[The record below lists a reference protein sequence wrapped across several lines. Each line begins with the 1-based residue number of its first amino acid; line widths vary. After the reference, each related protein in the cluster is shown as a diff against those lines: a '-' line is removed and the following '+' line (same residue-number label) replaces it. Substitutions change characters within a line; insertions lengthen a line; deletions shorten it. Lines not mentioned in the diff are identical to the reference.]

1 MMKLPLFPL
10 QTVLF
15 PGGRLPLR
23 IFEQRYLSMV
33 KDAIAADAPF
43 GICAI
48 REGEEIGGGAVPH
61 DIGTLVQIVEWDMP
75 ETGIFHILT
84 EGVSRFRIMDTHT
97 RDDGLLI
104 GDIEI
109 LASEAPAPVP
119 DRLKLTVE
127 ILRHIVEEIGPQQFG
142 APPNSRLRFGDAV
155 WVGYRLAEILPLP
168 LVERQRL
175 LESNDAEAR
184 LDVLAEYLRS
194 QIN

>member
-23 IFEQRYLSMV
+23 VFEQRYLTMV
-33 KDAIAADAPF
+33 KEAIAADAPF
-43 GICAI
+43 GVCAI

-61 DIGTLVQIVEWDMP
+61 DIGTLVQIIEWDMP

-84 EGVSRFRIMDTHT
+84 EGVSRFRIDKTRTHS
-97 RDDGLLI
+97 DGLLI
-104 GDIEI
+104 GDIDI
-109 LASEAPAPVP
+109 LPSEAPSPVP
-119 DRLKLTVE
+119 ERLELTVE
-127 ILRHIVEEIGPQQFG
+127 ILRHIVDEIGPEQFG
-142 APPNSRLRFGDAV
+142 APPSSRLRFGDAV

-168 LVERQRL
+168 LIERQRL
-175 LESNDAEAR
+175 LESNDAVAR